1 MKYQIQ
7 KHSGLSAYLQLYRQL
22 REDIVS
28 GLLPLGAKLPS
39 KRSFAEGLGVS
50 VITVEHALELLCDEA
65 PAAAFSSASA
75 GPGAPPPSPGRVW
88 RR

>member
-28 GLLPLGAKLPS
+28 GLL
-39 KRSFAEGLGVS
+39 RQ
-50 VITVEHALELLCDEA
+50 
-65 PAAAFSSASA
+65 
-75 GPGAPPPSPGRVW
+75 
-88 RR
+88 